1 MKDVIL
7 LELANRWEIEAISPS
22 VVDGNPEAK
31 IPNAIAQGHR
41 EAKRECA
48 DTLRVL
54 IGMIGDPK

>member
-31 IPNAIAQGHR
+31 IPNAIAQGRR